1 MSSLAQLGSWSHS
14 LMPCSEGH
22 RASLT
27 QSGLTLPWG
36 RDSFCSFMLLEQE
49 ALLTEMPQPFGSNRS
64 SKERSRTS
72 HAPECGH
79 KQSPEQERLD
89 RQNLGG
95 AWQDDL
101 SVVVGSRLRTLPI
114 VAHLQYVKR
123 RADFK
128 FWSRREE
135 ISGHEEGAMKTVE
148 QQDGR
153 SLGLTL

>member
-1 MSSLAQLGSWSHS
+1 M
-14 LMPCSEGH
+14 
-22 RASLT
+22 
-27 QSGLTLPWG
+27 
-36 RDSFCSFMLLEQE
+36 
-49 ALLTEMPQPFGSNRS
+49 
-64 SKERSRTS
+64 
-72 HAPECGH
+72 
-79 KQSPEQERLD
+79 
-89 RQNLGG
+89 
-95 AWQDDL
+95 
-101 SVVVGSRLRTLPI
+101 VVGSRLRTLPI

>member
-1 MSSLAQLGSWSHS
+1 MSSLAQLGLWSRS
-14 LMPCSEGH
+14 FMPRSEGH

-36 RDSFCSFMLLEQE
+36 SGSFCSFILLEQE

-72 HAPECGH
+72 HAPECGR

-135 ISGHEEGAMKTVE
+135 ISGHEEGAVKTAE

-153 SLGLTL
+153 SLGLRL